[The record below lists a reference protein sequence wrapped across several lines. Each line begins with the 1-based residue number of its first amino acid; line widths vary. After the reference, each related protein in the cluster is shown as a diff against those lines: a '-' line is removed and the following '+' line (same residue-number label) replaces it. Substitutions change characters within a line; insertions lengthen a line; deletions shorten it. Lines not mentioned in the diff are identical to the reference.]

1 MNNETP
7 EMAARCLA
15 ASMIAEGYEFKALH
29 TYVTKDGAPIYWRMR
44 ARHPDGKK
52 FIRPMHF
59 DGSGY
64 KLSEPNHPTKGGP
77 LYALDRIAAN
87 PDAVVWITEGE
98 NCADALNAISLVATT
113 SGSATSADNT
123 DWSHLARRSCI
134 IWPDNDNPGQK
145 YADEVTR
152 KLSDLDCAVEHIDVA
167 KLNLPVKGDVIDW
180 LLTNSTATKSDIE
193 RLPRHPP
200 AARPESS
207 DKAHSE
213 FTGTPQRKTKVDLL
227 NGASIT
233 PEPIDWVWIG
243 WLAGGKLHIL
253 GGAAGTGKTTLAL
266 AMAAVITFGGVWP
279 DGTQASIGD
288 VLIWSGEDDIADSL
302 VPRLIACGADLARCH
317 FISGANDANGKR
329 AFDPSKDMAALA
341 EAMEKLPSL
350 RLIIVDPVVSAVVGD
365 SHKNAEVRQSLQPL
379 VDLGAK
385 AKCAVLGI
393 THFSKG
399 TQGRAP
405 LERISGSLAFGAL
418 PRLVMGTAAPQ
429 DHLLPR
435 RLVRL
440 KSNIGPDGDGFEY
453 SLARKQVSGSVGI
466 EGQFVV
472 WGEVLT
478 GSSST
483 LIGDIEQPDKPDRQ
497 DASALEEA
505 KRFLIKLLGNG
516 PMAAKQLRAEARY
529 AGLAWPTVRRAKD
542 NLGIEAHKTGFG
554 SSGNWFCKLP
564 GAGLDPGDD
573 PKVIKTSIDAHTENV
588 SAFEGD
594 EHLWTKEPP
603 PEDQMEEITL

>member
-1 MNNETP
+1 M
-7 EMAARCLA
+7 RDYC
-15 ASMIAEGYEFKALH
+15 S
-29 TYVTKDGAPIYWRMR
+29 GAYI
-44 ARHPDGKK
+44 
-52 FIRPMHF
+52 
-59 DGSGY
+59 
-64 KLSEPNHPTKGGP
+64 
-77 LYALDRIAAN
+77 
-87 PDAVVWITEGE
+87 
-98 NCADALNAISLVATT
+98 
-113 SGSATSADNT
+113 
-123 DWSHLARRSCI
+123 
-134 IWPDNDNPGQK
+134 
-145 YADEVTR
+145 
-152 KLSDLDCAVEHIDVA
+152 
-167 KLNLPVKGDVIDW
+167 
-180 LLTNSTATKSDIE
+180 
-193 RLPRHPP
+193 
-200 AARPESS
+200 
-207 DKAHSE
+207 
-213 FTGTPQRKTKVDLL
+213 TGTPQHKTKVELL

-233 PEPIDWVWIG
+233 LEPIDWVWIG

-302 VPRLIACGADLARCH
+302 VPRLIACGADLERCH

-429 DHLLPR
+429 DHLSPR

-453 SLARKQVSGSVGI
+453 SLARKQVSGSAGI

-483 LIGDIEQPDKPDRQ
+483 LIGVIEQPEKSDRQ
-497 DASALEEA
+497 DASKLGVA
-505 KRFLIKLLGNG
+505 KRFLTKLLDNG
-516 PMAAKQLRAEARY
+516 PMATKQLEAEAND

-542 NLGIEAHKTGFG
+542 DLGIEAHKTGFG

-564 GAGLDPGDD
+564 GAGLNPGDD